1 MARQVSAVR
10 TEVTSEAAATPLRK
24 LAHAPNGSR
33 AVDGNRILASLTRRD
48 LRLLEPVEYLRLPA
62 RYTLF
67 EEGERMKHLYFPARG
82 VVSFVQVDKRGTMPE
97 VAQVGAEGVVG
108 VTAMLGADTALHRA
122 VVQLPGDAYRVPVAA
137 ARRAFEASEVF
148 RGVAL
153 KFAELL
159 IRQLSQNVVCK
170 LSHTVEQQF
179 CQRLLAYADRVDGAA
194 LEMTHE
200 QIAEALGAR
209 RQGIT
214 EAARRLQTQQ
224 VIAYSRGRIAVLD
237 REALERYA
245 CECYRVVRDAARLVN
260 GQARRILAG

>member
-1 MARQVSAVR
+1 MRRQASAVR
-10 TEVTSEAAATPLRK
+10 TAVTSGADATDLGRS
-24 LAHAPNGSR
+24 AHAPNGSR
-33 AVDGNRILASLTRRD
+33 AVDGNRILASLARRD
-48 LRLLEPVEYLRLPA
+48 LRLLEPVEYLKLPG
-62 RYTLF
+62 RHTLF
-67 EEGERMKHLYFPARG
+67 EAGEKMKHLYFPAGG
-82 VVSFVQVDKRGTMPE
+82 VVSFVQVDPRGAMPE

-108 VTAMLGADTALHRA
+108 VTALLGADTALHRA

-179 CQRLLAYADRVDGAA
+179 CQRLLTYVDRVAGLP

-214 EAARRLQTQQ
+214 EAARRLQAQQ
-224 VIAYSRGRIAVLD
+224 VIAYSRGRISVLD
-237 REALERYA
+237 RAALERHA
-245 CECYRVVRDAARLVN
+245 CDCYRVLSEDLS
-260 GQARRILAG
+260 